1 MLQKKN
7 KLQELKEEGK
17 VKEDLLLVLSVNT
30 DFVSQMQMLHISPL
44 ERAQEH
50 FNIHTWAKFLYEKAD
65 IYIIAKAD
73 LCTQISLHG

>member
-1 MLQKKN
+1 
-7 KLQELKEEGK
+7 
-17 VKEDLLLVLSVNT
+17 
-30 DFVSQMQMLHISPL
+30 MQMLLISPL